1 MCIEAFKPL
10 QQNEGLGELPSIPA
24 PASGQPHAW
33 CAQRS
38 PAIQLVI
45 FCLHEVNTE
54 ALLFFFLQFFL
65 MWTIFQVFIE
75 FITTLLLFYILVFWP

>member
-10 QQNEGLGELPSIPA
+10 QPNEGLGELPSIPA

-54 ALLFFFLQFFL
+54 ALFIFFFF
-65 MWTIFQVFIE
+65 TIFFDVDHFSS
-75 FITTLLLFYILVFWP
+75 LY